1 MPVLIV
7 LVLLPMQFALWW
19 HGKQAADLAAE
30 EGLDAAQ
37 AFGAAIAE
45 DGRGGAYDV
54 LAQAG
59 NLTDVS
65 VQVTATATTVTV
77 EVRGQHSSLRPRA
90 PISRARRCHRP
101 RPTTA
106 VGVAARTHYGMP

>member
-30 EGLDAAQ
+30 QGLDAAQ
-37 AFGAAIAE
+37 AYGAAIVE
-45 DGRGGAYDV
+45 DGRRGAHDV
-54 LAQAG
+54 LSQAG

-65 VQVTATATTVTV
+65 VQVTSTATTVTV
-77 EVRGQHSSLRPRA
+77 EVRGRLDYSIVGA
-90 PISRARRCHRP
+90 FTVTSRASGPIERFIPVNER
-101 RPTTA
+101 
-106 VGVAARTHYGMP
+106 